1 MTTTPAHSDPARSD
15 PESSGG
21 ASTERLTFWEE
32 ATRWTLSV
40 DHKKLG
46 LMYIAAGLVF
56 FLIGGIEAAFM
67 RLQLMKADAGI
78 IDPET
83 FNQLFTMHGTTMVFL
98 VGMPI
103 LLGFG
108 NYLIPLMVGAR
119 DMAFPRLNA
128 FGFWLF
134 IFGGILLYFSYIGSQ
149 GLYGAPS
156 APDVGWFAYAPL
168 TSRTFSRG
176 NSTDYW
182 ILGILVSGF
191 GSMTTAINFIATILC
206 MRCPGMKLMRMPMI
220 AWMMLVVAGL
230 VLVAIPVLTAAQAML
245 LLDRSLGAHFFDPE
259 TQGSAV
265 LWQHLFWFFGHP
277 EVYIL
282 ILPAFGFV
290 SEILPVFSRKAIFGY
305 SLMVAA
311 TVGIGFIALGVWAH
325 HMFVIG
331 MGPVLDSFF
340 AAATFLISVPTGI
353 KIFNWIGTMWGGRLR
368 FATPMLF
375 VTGFIAMFVIG
386 GLTGIMLATVPMD
399 WQLSD
404 SYFVVGHFHYVLF
417 GGTVFGIFGAIFY
430 WFPKATGRMLD
441 DKLGKWTFWLL
452 FIGFTL
458 TFMPMHVSGVLG
470 MPRRVYTYEA
480 DRGFELWNMIS
491 TIGVPVQMAGILVF
505 LWNVVR
511 SLRKGEIAGND
522 PWDAWTLEWAT
533 TSPPPEWNFDR
544 VPTVTSA
551 RPLWDL
557 KNPEDPDA
565 HYE

>member
-1 MTTTPAHSDPARSD
+1 MTHASESSTPATKT
-15 PESSGG
+15 PES
-21 ASTERLTFWEE
+21 FWEIVG
-32 ATRWTLSV
+32 RWSMSV

-46 LMYIAAGLVF
+46 MMYVGAGLIF
-56 FLIGGIEAAFM
+56 FLVGGLEAAFM
-67 RLQLMKADAGI
+67 RLQLAQANLKI

-108 NYLIPLMVGAR
+108 NYLLPLMVGAR

-134 IFGGILLYFSYIGSQ
+134 IFGGLLLDFSYIGSQ

-168 TSRTFSRG
+168 TDRTFSRG

-191 GSMTTAINFIATILC
+191 GSMTTAISFIGTILC
-206 MRCPGMKLMRMPMI
+206 MRCPGMTLMRMPIM
-220 AWMMLVVAGL
+220 AWMMLVVAAL
-230 VLVAIPVLTAAQAML
+230 VLVAIPVLTGAQIML
-245 LLDRSLGAHFFDPE
+245 LLDRSFGAHFFDPE
-259 TQGSAV
+259 TTGSAV

-290 SEILPVFSRKAIFGY
+290 SEILPTFSRKVLFGY
-305 SLMVAA
+305 PLMVAA
-311 TVGIGFIALGVWAH
+311 TVSIGFISLGVWAH
-325 HMFVIG
+325 HMFVVG
-331 MGPVLDSFF
+331 LGPVLNSFF
-340 AAATFLISVPTGI
+340 GAMTFLISVPTGI
-353 KIFNWIGTMWGGRLR
+353 KIFNWIATMWGGRLR

-375 VTGFIAMFVIG
+375 ATGFIAMFVIG
-386 GLTGIMLATVPMD
+386 GLTGIMLATVPLD

-417 GGTVFGIFGAIFY
+417 GGTVFGIFGALFY
-430 WFPKATGRMLD
+430 WFPKATGKMLSER
-441 DKLGKWTFWLL
+441 LGKWTFWLL
-452 FIGFTL
+452 FIGFTM

-470 MPRRVYTYEA
+470 MPRRIYTYEA
-480 DRGFELWNMIS
+480 DRGWEIWNLI
-491 TIGVPVQMAGILVF
+491 TTLGVPVQMAGVAIF
-505 LWNVVR
+505 LWNVVK
-511 SLRKGEIAGND
+511 SLRSGENAGNN
-522 PWDAWTLEWAT
+522 PWDAWTLEWST

-544 VPTVTSA
+544 IPTVTSA
-551 RPLWDL
+551 RPLWDSAH
-557 KNPEDPDA
+557 PEDPDA